1 MSAPAAWYHWDG
13 EVLVLRLRVQPRAR
27 ADAIV
32 GPHGDRLR
40 VRIKAPPVD
49 GAANAHL
56 QAFLA
61 AICGVP
67 RDQVEV
73 SAGAGSRDK
82 AVRVSAPTTL
92 PPGVYR

>member
-1 MSAPAAWYHWDG
+1 
-13 EVLVLRLRVQPRAR
+13 VLVLRLQVQPRAR

-40 VRIKAPPVD
+40 VRITAPPVD

-61 AICGVP
+61 ALCGVP
-67 RDQVEV
+67 RAQVEV
-73 SAGAGSRDK
+73 SAGTGSRAK
-82 AVRVSAPTTL
+82 TVRITGPITL
-92 PPGVYR
+92 PPGVSR